1 MSICKILYKNF
12 VKVSSIL
19 TTTKR
24 KPYITINICK
34 LHILY
39 NLLKPIFKEIKSD
52 FTDFRCCTS
61 SLGRLQNFCFHRVLC
76 LRKNALHV
84 TTEPTPNVQE
94 TKL

>member
-1 MSICKILYKNF
+1 MSISKILYKNF

-39 NLLKPIFKEIKSD
+39 NLLKPIF
-52 FTDFRCCTS
+52 
-61 SLGRLQNFCFHRVLC
+61 
-76 LRKNALHV
+76 LRKLSLILLILDVVLH
-84 TTEPTPNVQE
+84 PQE
-94 TKL
+94 DYKIFVFIEYSV